1 LNLFYD
7 SQFFF
12 MDQECFQS
20 WKELMNRIM
29 DQQHHI
35 YFNEI
40 LTKFNSTQSIFMS
53 AESEAISK
61 SRLLKRMSFVV
72 HSGKTNQYLNYFN
85 VIVEKIV
92 ECLKTSNSN
101 TVLYQILLAFRVLMM
116 KISSDKMKSL
126 WPTIMSLLIKILE
139 NSNQEHPTILFGI
152 CRFLDYATIV
162 LPEEFQHYK
171 WIFFSSSLD
180 DKLDQSD
187 FIPFLKHFK
196 KEEFTIQ
203 EKKGRKPLEIPTIIK
218 NIKQVNSFA
227 NELNSSERLNNLYKT
242 RNMEL
247 DQLEMDRQFEIDFI
261 NLKFH
266 ELQKLIIQSTSSNPK
281 EKSKINFN
289 KTEDKEDKNWVKIDD
304 I

>member
-1 LNLFYD
+1 
-7 SQFFF
+7 